1 MKKQQKIRLARFLA
15 DCGIHSRRNCEDLIA
30 NGKIQVNGNIVK
42 DLACK
47 VCDRDA
53 IKFNG
58 KTVRQ
63 KQKIVFALNKPVG
76 YLSTVRDD
84 FMRKTVLHLI
94 GNTKQ
99 RLYPAGRLDKESR
112 GLIILTNDGDLV
124 YKITH
129 PKFNI
134 PKTYEVRLNRNISD
148 TDVKKIK
155 KGIMIEGKIFK
166 PDMIQITGNKRNSDF
181 LRIRIH
187 EGRKRIIRIVFRKMR
202 YTVRDLKRIK
212 IGGLFL
218 GSLPEKKYRVLDD
231 DDIRRLLTPLK
242 SED

>member
-15 DCGIHSRRNCEDLIA
+15 DCGIQSRRKCEDLIT
-30 NGKIQVNGNIVK
+30 NGKIQVNGIIVK

-47 VCDRDA
+47 ICGADA
-53 IKFNG
+53 VKFNG
-58 KTVRQ
+58 KTVMQ
-63 KQKIVFALNKPVG
+63 EQKIVFALNKPAG
-76 YLSTVRDD
+76 YLSTARDD
-84 FMRKTVLHLI
+84 FMRKTVLHLV

-148 TDVKKIK
+148 IEIKKIK

-166 PDMIQITGNKRNSDF
+166 PDMIQLTGNRRNGDF

-187 EGRKRIIRIVFRKMR
+187 EGRKRIIRIVFRKMK
-202 YTVRDLKRIK
+202 YTVRDLKRVK

-218 GSLPEKKYRVLDD
+218 GSLPEKKYRVLND
-231 DDIRRLLTPLK
+231 DDIRRLLTPLQNK
-242 SED
+242 D

>member
-1 MKKQQKIRLARFLA
+1 MKKQQKIRLVRFLA
-15 DCGIHSRRNCEDLIA
+15 DCGIQSRRKCEDLIT
-30 NGKIQVNGNIVK
+30 NGRIQVNDTIVK
-42 DLACK
+42 DPACK
-47 VCDRDA
+47 VCGADA

-63 KQKIVFALNKPVG
+63 EQKIVFALNKPAG
-76 YLSTVRDD
+76 YLSTAKDD

-94 GNTKQ
+94 GNTRQ

-148 TDVKKIK
+148 ADIKKIK
-155 KGIMIEGKIFK
+155 KGIMVEGKIFK
-166 PDMIQITGNKRNSDF
+166 PDTIQLTGNRRNSDF

-187 EGRKRIIRIVFRKMR
+187 EGRKRIIRIVFRKMG

-212 IGGLFL
+212 IGNLFL

-231 DDIRRLLTPLK
+231 DDIRKLLIPLQDK
-242 SED
+242 D